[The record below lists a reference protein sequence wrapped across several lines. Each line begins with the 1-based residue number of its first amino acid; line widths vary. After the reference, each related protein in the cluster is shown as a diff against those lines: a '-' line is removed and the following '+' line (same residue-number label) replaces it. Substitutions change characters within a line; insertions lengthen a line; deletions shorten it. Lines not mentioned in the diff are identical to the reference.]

1 MLGDSTT
8 MFPLSCVCFNGD
20 VCCTRGDVFLLLFLC
35 CKKTEGSFLRN
46 VIKSLKSV
54 NMRDFNSELYVSEF
68 SVLTI

>member
-20 VCCTRGDVFLLLFLC
+20 VCCRVV
-35 CKKTEGSFLRN
+35 KKTGGTFLRN
-46 VIKSLKSV
+46 AIKISKVS

-68 SVLTI
+68 TVLTT